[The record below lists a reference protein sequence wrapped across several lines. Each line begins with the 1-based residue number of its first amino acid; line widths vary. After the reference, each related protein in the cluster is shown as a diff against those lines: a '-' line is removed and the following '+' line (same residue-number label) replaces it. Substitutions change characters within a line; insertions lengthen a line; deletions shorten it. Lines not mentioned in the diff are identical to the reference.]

1 MGSLACAIQGF
12 QAMPREA
19 GFALFTSETFRREAS
34 WVPPQKQKLDPVDQ
48 VSTLWITL
56 TPSRP
61 AKRVSRVGL
70 AVSAVALFGCQKDS
84 CFCSWT
90 LWITTLTLRIRLRPS
105 GSAPIEQQGQRV
117 GSASISA
124 GPFRLCCASRCSRRS
139 PDHVRPS
146 RHGRTRPSLLRRLPR
161 GPGRHSLRRH
171 GRNEHS

>member
-12 QAMPREA
+12 PAMPREA
-19 GFALFTSETFRREAS
+19 GLALFAWETFRREAS

-56 TPSRP
+56 PPPGPT
-61 AKRVSRVGL
+61 KRVSRVGL

-105 GSAPIEQQGQRV
+105 GSAPI
-117 GSASISA
+117 
-124 GPFRLCCASRCSRRS
+124 
-139 PDHVRPS
+139 
-146 RHGRTRPSLLRRLPR
+146 
-161 GPGRHSLRRH
+161 
-171 GRNEHS
+171 